1 MRMDVLVVLLH
12 GLIKTLGGEVCF
24 SDDDDEVDGAFVR
37 LVEGIVVLG
46 GRAYDL
52 EGRCQLRAPVAVI
65 VVPDNLDAV

>member
-1 MRMDVLVVLLH
+1 MDVLVVLLH

-24 SDDDDEVDGAFVR
+24 PDDDDEVNGSLVR
-37 LVEGIVVLG
+37 LREGIVVLR

-52 EGRCQLRAPVAVI
+52 EGRCQLMAPVAVI

>member
-12 GLIKTLGGEVCF
+12 GLIKTLCCEVCL
-24 SDDDDEVDGAFVR
+24 SDDDDEVDGALVR
-37 LVEGIVVLG
+37 FVEGIVVLR

-52 EGRCQLRAPVAVI
+52 EGRCQLMAPVAVI